1 MAGGGD
7 CAAAIL
13 FGGGDGDGGRVM
25 ARLLATILV
34 DPIVLLVLAEVDSCR
49 HNLDSVALARRLN
62 CRVENRLSK
71 SRPNIEERRAAPSR
85 HIVKG
90 PRTFDLLNLVEGGH
104 RLESCQQIR
113 HGTLCDFAVAKL
125 RVRLPLPLL
134 AVSEHLVGDLAAG
147 AFFARE
153 RVDQLVLV
161 LDGPVV
167 V

>member
-1 MAGGGD
+1 MAPYTLM
-7 CAAAIL
+7 I
-13 FGGGDGDGGRVM
+13 
-25 ARLLATILV
+25 
-34 DPIVLLVLAEVDSCR
+34 S
-49 HNLDSVALARRLN
+49 
-62 CRVENRLSK
+62 NRL
-71 SRPNIEERRAAPSR
+71 AY
-85 HIVKG
+85 
-90 PRTFDLLNLVEGGH
+90 
-104 RLESCQQIR
+104 
-113 HGTLCDFAVAKL
+113 LCDFAVAKL